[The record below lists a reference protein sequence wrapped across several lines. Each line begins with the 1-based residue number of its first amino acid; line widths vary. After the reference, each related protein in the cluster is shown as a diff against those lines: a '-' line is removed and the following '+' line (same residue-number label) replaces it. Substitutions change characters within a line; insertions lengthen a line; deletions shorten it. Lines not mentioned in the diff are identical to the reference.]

1 MAAIWCG
8 VAVAAV
14 LTYYAYD
21 LPDIGQVAQA
31 ERRPTV
37 TVLAVDGGVIERYGD
52 IYGTTINAADLPP
65 HLINAVI
72 ATEDRRFFSHFGIDP
87 IGLLRAVFV
96 NLQAGRVVQG
106 GSTITQ
112 QLAKNLFLT
121 PGPDDGPQDPGS
133 DAGDLADVSGM
144 FPKVIFSPPI

>member
-1 MAAIWCG
+1 MRKLSSPAAAHGPAPPDPGDSRAGAGGSHLVG

-37 TVLAVDGGVIERYGD
+37 TVLAADGSRIERYGD

-65 HLINAVI
+65 HLIHAVM

-87 IGLLRAVFV
+87 IGLMRPSSSTSRPAGWCRA
-96 NLQAGRVVQG
+96 ARR
-106 GSTITQ
+106 
-112 QLAKNLFLT
+112 
-121 PGPDDGPQDPGS
+121 
-133 DAGDLADVSGM
+133 
-144 FPKVIFSPPI
+144 SPSSLPRTCS